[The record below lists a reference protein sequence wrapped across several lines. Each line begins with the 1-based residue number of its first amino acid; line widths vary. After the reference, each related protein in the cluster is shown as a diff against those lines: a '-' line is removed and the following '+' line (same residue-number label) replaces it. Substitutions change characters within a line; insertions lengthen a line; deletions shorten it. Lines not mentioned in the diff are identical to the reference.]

1 MSIISNNL
9 PDLEK
14 AVEHFKQEIASLKT
28 GRANPA
34 ILDNIRVEAYGVK
47 TPVNQLAS
55 VTIADGRSIL
65 VQPWDKSIMKEIE
78 KAIAESDLGL
88 APANEGEKIRINIP
102 VMTEEARKEIVKVLH
117 QKAESA
123 KIAIRVLRDNIKE
136 QILEAEKNK
145 EFGEDEKFNLMEE
158 LDKKASS
165 YNDKIKE
172 LTDEKET
179 EIMTV

>member
-1 MSIISNNL
+1 MNIIGNNI
-9 PDLEK
+9 PDLDK

-55 VTIADGRSIL
+55 VTVADGRSIL
-65 VQPWDKSIMKEIE
+65 VQPWDKSILKDIE

-88 APANEGEKIRINIP
+88 APANEGEKIRISVP
-102 VMTEEARKEIVKVLH
+102 VMTEEARKEIAKVLN
-117 QKAESA
+117 QKAETA
-123 KIAIRVLRDNIKE
+123 KIAVRVLRDKIKE
-136 QILEAEKNK
+136 QIMEAEKNK

-158 LDKKASS
+158 LDKKIGG
-165 YNDKIKE
+165 YNEKIKE
-172 LTDEKET
+172 LADEKET